1 MLMTALDALRSALPP
16 LEVAVTFGALFFVLS
31 WVRPRPLVTM
41 PVEAGRRTI
50 ATLTGTVGGLA
61 VAATSTWTST
71 LAATTPDTSGY
82 DGWWQR
88 PLPLLVATVVVAVSA
103 AALRGVAATPVG
115 DRAVGPRRS
124 WHAFAPRGALRVASV
139 AVIALL
145 AVAGWHTV
153 TATSAPPEGP
163 FFSEVPEWTAL
174 PIFTRFSG
182 SFGYLAGAGW
192 PNHLATLVVVVLAV
206 AVVVRALR
214 SDADRAVSARETAA
228 AVRAD
233 RAPLAR
239 VLVLVILAGLL
250 STLGSVLMHV
260 GASGYGLVGLPGDGR
275 GDGTDDLVLV
285 AGAYDAIAR
294 PMNVLG
300 HLVQGI
306 GFALG
311 LRLAVDTLRAR
322 ASWAGGAAPETQPVT
337 VARGTG
343 A

>member
-1 MLMTALDALRSALPP
+1 MLMTTLDAVRSTLPP
-16 LEVAVTFGALFFVLS
+16 LEVAATFGALFVVLS
-31 WVRPRPLVTM
+31 WVRPRTLVTM
-41 PVEAGRRTI
+41 PAEAPRRTI
-50 ATLTGTVGGLA
+50 ATVAGTVGGLA

-71 LAATTPDTSGY
+71 LAATLPETTGY

-88 PLPLLVATVVVAVSA
+88 PLPLLVATAVVTVTG

-124 WHAFAPRGALRVASV
+124 WDAFAPRGALRVGGV
-139 AVIALL
+139 AVVALL

-153 TATSAPPEGP
+153 TATSAPPQGP

-206 AVVVRALR
+206 AVVVTTLR
-214 SDADRAVSARETAA
+214 SDADRAVSARDSAA
-228 AVRAD
+228 TVRAD

-239 VLVLVILAGLL
+239 VLVLVLLAGLL
-250 STLGSVLMHV
+250 STLGAVLMHV

-275 GDGTDDLVLV
+275 GDGPDDLILV

-300 HLVQGI
+300 YLVQGI

-311 LRLAVDTLRAR
+311 LRLAVDTVRAR
-322 ASWAGGAAPETQPVT
+322 ASRAGGAAPGTAPVT
-337 VARGTG
+337 VSRGTE